1 MEFCSNQRRKFE
13 LDSIFLLNFFDDQ
26 FISHCLMNLPKY
38 LNLHKKNPLDIDYL
52 SMMTD
57 EYLSSTSPFT
67 IVSSFKIIDIVCLG
81 TSGDL
86 FAIAAE
92 NVAKIISSNDP
103 IYHSLFGDFKMFD
116 DFNEKEEFIFHI
128 PFPRCSELV

>member
-1 MEFCSNQRRKFE
+1 
-13 LDSIFLLNFFDDQ
+13 
-26 FISHCLMNLPKY
+26 MNLPKY
-38 LNLHKKNPLDIDYL
+38 LNLHKKNLLDVDYL

-81 TSGDL
+81 TSSDL

-92 NVAKIISSNDP
+92 NVAKIIGSNHP
-103 IYHSLFGDFKMFD
+103 IYHSLFGDLKMFD

-128 PFPRCSELV
+128 PFPSM